1 MDKVIIYFGLN
12 GTNSRPAEDL
22 TNALFCVTNNFGV
35 PHCFTECYFKNL
47 GASGIQ
53 SSRHGHRRNPVTM
66 EKKIITLLISICF
79 FAGIFLV

>member
-12 GTNSRPAEDL
+12 GTNSSPAEDSA
-22 TNALFCVTNNFGV
+22 NALFYVTKNFGV
-35 PHCFTECYFKNL
+35 PQCFTRWYFKNL

-66 EKKIITLLISICF
+66 EKKKNHIAYI
-79 FAGIFLV
+79 